1 MINRV
6 LRALISAWA
15 SAENLFFPVWLRLSS
30 WPNRLVNKPSI
41 PVIVGIT
48 SYPAR
53 INSAWISI
61 ETILRQSVAP
71 TRFLLVL
78 SREEFPGGVVPQS
91 ISARLT
97 RGLDILWV
105 EKNGRSFDKLLPI
118 SSEFPDEPIITVD
131 DDKIFPRHLLR
142 DLYREHQKSP
152 SAVIGA
158 RGWVMQN
165 SFTSGELHYGK
176 DWVRAAPGATGRHL
190 FMPGG
195 NGCLYPPISLDT
207 TVQDLDLALR
217 LCPTADDIWFWASLQ
232 RTDTES
238 ICLGMPAHRPVS
250 QQKNTSAL
258 SDVNESDND
267 RQFQSVISHFNLTVD
282 LVPKNGN

>member
-1 MINRV
+1 
-6 LRALISAWA
+6 
-15 SAENLFFPVWLRLSS
+15 
-30 WPNRLVNKPSI
+30 
-41 PVIVGIT
+41 
-48 SYPAR
+48 
-53 INSAWISI
+53 
-61 ETILRQSVAP
+61 
-71 TRFLLVL
+71 
-78 SREEFPGGVVPQS
+78 
-91 ISARLT
+91 
-97 RGLDILWV
+97 
-105 EKNGRSFDKLLPI
+105 
-118 SSEFPDEPIITVD
+118 
-131 DDKIFPRHLLR
+131 
-142 DLYREHQKSP
+142 
-152 SAVIGA
+152 
-158 RGWVMQN
+158 VMQN

-176 DWVRAAPGATGRHL
+176 DWVRAAPGARGRHL

-232 RTDTES
+232 RTETES

-282 LVPKNGN
+282 LVPKNGK